1 MITRKD
7 IAAHLE
13 KNIRTGY
20 LMGTKEYAPR
30 RAPFCR
36 DVPSD
41 GAFEEYTDMGAAP
54 WPVQNAGKAGSG
66 GTDGRTGAPVN
77 GQMNMGN
84 QIQIIGGEEQ
94 ALVVYNLDWEIAIG
108 ITHNAIDDDRA
119 GDLETWARTA
129 AINFEKFKD
138 FKAFEGLNTG
148 AVTTTLGPCYD
159 GLSLFNNAHIDP
171 NAEYQTGQD
180 NLFALALSYANYNTV
195 RIAGSK
201 FLDSRGRSI
210 GLNHSLLIYPPDL
223 RDEAAQILKNA
234 EKAGT
239 ANREVNAYAGISA
252 GLEAPG
258 GWLDTTAWFAVDPSM
273 PVKPLNLQIRKNA
286 ELRIWDDENAGDGG
300 VRYFKWHAR
309 GNIFPGDWRQV
320 LQGNT

>member
-20 LMGTKEYAPR
+20 LLGTKEYTPM

-54 WPVQNAGKAGSG
+54 WPVQNAGKMGSG
-66 GTDGRTGAPVN
+66 GTDGRTGAPVA
-77 GQMNMGN
+77 GQMNAGQ

-94 ALVVYNLDWEIAIG
+94 ALVVYNLDFEIAIG

-138 FKAFEGLNTG
+138 WQAFNALNVG
-148 AVTTTLGPCYD
+148 AATTWLGPCYD

-180 NLFALALSYANYNTV
+180 NLFTLALSYANFNTV

-201 FLDSRGRSI
+201 FMDSRGRTI
-210 GLNHSLLIYPPDL
+210 GLSHSLLIYPPDL
-223 RDEAAQILKNA
+223 ADEAAQIIKNPQ
-234 EKAGT
+234 KPGT
-239 ANREVNAYAGISA
+239 GNRDVNAYAGRTE

-258 GWLDTTAWFAVDPSM
+258 GWLDTTAWFLVDPSM

-286 ELRIWDDENAGDGG
+286 ELVIWDDESAGDGG
-300 VRYFKWHAR
+300 VRYYKWHAR
-309 GNIFPGDWRQV
+309 GNIFPGDWRLIV
-320 LQGNT
+320 QGNT